1 MKRPITELKDTHK
14 GEDVW
19 IIGSGSSMD
28 YIDPSFFD
36 NKITIGVNDVYK
48 KYEHCSYNF
57 MIDNGGIDIP
67 RTKIPLEEIIEYVE
81 TKSPSSKVVV
91 SEYDCGVLLRA
102 KNEHDTTTDYWY
114 FETLD
119 TQCTPVDYSVLGTDK
134 LIVGASV
141 ITSALHFA
149 AYLGAKNII
158 LCGCDCGHIDGNS
171 YFKELGPLKGSNLEE
186 KEMTTWLEGINLQ
199 NIATRDAILDKFDVN
214 IHSLNPFINLGL
226 EGHKYH

>member
-36 NKITIGVNDVYK
+36 NKITIGANEAYK

-158 LCGCDCGHIDGNS
+158 LCGCDCGYIDN
-171 YFKELGPLKGSNLEE
+171 KCHLEE
-186 KEMTTWLEGINLQ
+186 YGPVKEETPTWLEGINAQ
-199 NIATRDAILDKFDVN
+199 NIKTRDAILDKFDIN